1 MATTALSSSTST
13 ALASATPTAAQTAA
27 ASKAA
32 SQKLITSL
40 SAGSGV
46 DVASLAQNLVDA
58 ERVPQENAINAKITK
73 NEARISG
80 YAAMSFVLSNVKT
93 ALTDLKDQN
102 SFTSLAA
109 SNSNPSA
116 FTVTPGA
123 TAIAGSHDVQVTQLA
138 KAQRTVSQGVA
149 SPTASLNGGK
159 AISFALTIGT
169 TTTDINLADGQDTP
183 KDVVDFINASNKGV
197 TAQLVDSG
205 DGSANPYQIVLTGAQ
220 GSAGAFSLT
229 PKFSAGGVLG
239 STASMNGGSGMTLK
253 LTVAGVAKPDIVLA
267 AGNDTPEK
275 MVAAIN
281 NANAGVTASLVANP
295 AGSTYP
301 YKIFVTGP
309 AGTPS
314 DFSLS
319 ADYGGTAGFEPMVQP
334 ALKFASDNPV
344 NQTATDAKVTVD
356 GITFTRNSNTLTDVI
371 PGVTVN
377 LKSTTITAAS
387 LDLTRDTTAIKDKI
401 NAFVTAYNDANT
413 IFKEVS
419 DPKSTLATYGATLV
433 GDSTVRSIKAQLRSM
448 VMGPSSTPG
457 STVSAM
463 WQMGIKVDEA
473 GVMSVDTTK
482 LDTALTSNYA
492 DVVKTFTGNQNGL
505 TIYSPAPGGIAGDA
519 VRKLTNMLG
528 ATGILTSQSTSAT
541 TQNTKYQGDLTKLQ
555 TRMDLVLKRYQ
566 KQFAAMD
573 SLVGSVNS
581 QKTSLKSTFD
591 GMMAS
596 MTGKTG

>member
-1 MATTALSSSTST
+1 
-13 ALASATPTAAQTAA
+13 
-27 ASKAA
+27 
-32 SQKLITSL
+32 
-40 SAGSGV
+40 V

-73 NEARISG
+73 NESRISG
-80 YAAMSFVLSNVKT
+80 YAALSFVLSNVKT

-102 SFTSLAA
+102 SFNSLVA
-109 SNSNPSA
+109 SNSNTSA
-116 FTVTPGA
+116 FTVTPSS
-123 TAIAGSHDVQVTQLA
+123 TAAAGTHDISVLQLA
-138 KAQRTVSQGVA
+138 TAQRTVSDGLSAPDVHMNGEKGMMF
-149 SPTASLNGGK
+149 TLNVN
-159 AISFALTIGT
+159 GT
-169 TTTDINLADGQDTP
+169 PTDITLPDGYDTP
-183 KDVVDFINASNKGV
+183 KDLVDFVNASKKGV
-197 TAQLVDSG
+197 TAQLVDTG
-205 DGSANPYQIVLTGAQ
+205 DGSDNPYQIVLTGTQ

-229 PKFSAGGVLG
+229 PKFSAGGVDPSVPLN
-239 STASMNGGSGMTLK
+239 NGAATSLK
-253 LTVAGVAKPDIVLA
+253 LSVGTNSPIQLSLA
-267 AGNDTPEK
+267 AGSS
-275 MVAAIN
+275 VADMINAIN
-281 NANAGVTASLVANP
+281 DAATGVTASLVDNP
-295 AGSTYP
+295 AGSSFP
-301 YKIFVTGP
+301 KKIYLTGP
-309 AGTPS
+309 AGAAS
-314 DFSLS
+314 DFSLL
-319 ADYGGTAGFEPMVQP
+319 ADYGDTNGYQPMVVP
-334 ALKFASDNPV
+334 GLKFTANSV
-344 NQTATDAKVTVD
+344 NQTATDAQVKVD
-356 GITFTRNSNTLTDVI
+356 GITFTRSSNTLTDVV
-371 PGVTVN
+371 PGVTLS
-377 LKSTTITAAS
+377 LKAKTSIAAS
-387 LDLTRDTTAIKDKI
+387 VDLTRDTTVIKDKI
-401 NAFVTAYNDANT
+401 NAFVTAYNDANS

-433 GDSTVRSIKAQLRSM
+433 GDSTVRSIKGQLRSM

-482 LDTALTSNYA
+482 LDTALTSNYS

-573 SLVGSVNS
+573 SLVGNVNS